1 MKQRIITAAILLPL
15 AIGWLFFLS
24 FEYFALASALLFFL
38 ASREWARFCKVD
50 NQVLFALSYTIILL
64 LSYFFI
70 PITDLIEGQINLFL
84 ISILGASVIWWITAL
99 GMVIKYPGH
108 ERWWQNSLAIQWLFG
123 ICTLLPFFWAL
134 VALRSH
140 QYQQDSA
147 VGSWALLFV
156 MSLVWL
162 ADSGAYFVGKNFGK
176 NKLLPAV
183 SPNKTIEGLMGGVA
197 CSLALAVIVT
207 VMTHTSIRQSI
218 AIIVSSVFA
227 VLASVLGDL
236 SESLFKREAGIKDSG
251 SMLPGHGGVM
261 DRIDSLTAALP
272 IFLVVYLLINK
283 V

>member
-70 PITDLIEGQINLFL
+70 PITGLIDGQINLFL
-84 ISILGASVIWWITAL
+84 ASILGASVIWWITAL

-134 VALRSH
+134 VALRSY

-207 VMTHTSIRQSI
+207 VMTHTSMRQSI